1 MSSSTTPVLFEMF
14 RGNDIGFLVKIR
26 DSESAPVNITGWQ
39 FFTTMKRGPTGDSD
53 DSAPVQVDSGE
64 LSGIDAENGQYYLL
78 LPSAQTKNLGPGL
91 YYIDVKQ
98 AVDNIYTTTIYGRV
112 RVNATVTQRSA
123 A

>member
-26 DSESAPVNITGWQ
+26 DSAGAAVNITGWQ
-39 FFTTMKRGPTGDSD
+39 FFTTMKRGPTGDD
-53 DSAPVQVDSGE
+53 DNAAPVQVNSGE
-64 LSGIDAENGQYYLL
+64 LSGADAENGDYYLL

-98 AVDNIYTTTIYGRV
+98 CVDEIYTTTIYGRV
-112 RVNATVTQRSA
+112 RVTATVTQRIA

>member
-39 FFTTMKRGPTGDSD
+39 FFTTMKRGPTGDTD

-64 LSGIDAENGQYYLL
+64 LSGIDAENGEYYLL
-78 LPSAQTKNLGPGL
+78 LAQCPDQESGTG
-91 YYIDVKQ
+91 
-98 AVDNIYTTTIYGRV
+98 AVLH
-112 RVNATVTQRSA
+112 
-123 A
+123 